1 MKLRRNH
8 GVTDAS
14 YPRLTSITKH
24 DCILKDSISDPV
36 IELMNT
42 LKQGS
47 GLVQSLTLQQQE
59 YVRSIGC

>member
-1 MKLRRNH
+1 MVSLMH
-8 GVTDAS
+8 HILDS
-14 YPRLTSITKH
+14 PQLSKH

-42 LKQGS
+42 LRQRS
-47 GLVQSLTLQQQE
+47 GPVQSLTLQQQE